1 MVIHTYIDI
10 CILRERMLVLK
21 PPKHVPWLVLGSEA
35 RTVSSPVLVRT
46 AGKARDPLRYFW
58 LVDVNI
64 CICIYIL
71 FIFNY
76 VYAIYLSMEI
86 YICICNLFICEN
98 INIMFLCVK
107 LKKTWSTLWCY
118 NSVSSIYIYIYVLNQ
133 LFVWSFAWY
142 LRETMEKN
150 AKWENY
156 AGIPWPWKI
165 MGQLFGIWLVSCDW
179 TTKNPT
185 NHLQGCSPPS
195 KFFCTPPNYRYNQQK
210 PNS

>member
-1 MVIHTYIDI
+1 MAG
-10 CILRERMLVLK
+10 
-21 PPKHVPWLVLGSEA
+21 PWLRGENGV
-35 RTVSSPVLVRT
+35 VSCAGAYSRQGAGPVTLLLI
-46 AGKARDPLRYFW
+46 GWCEYMYLY
-58 LVDVNI
+58 
-64 CICIYIL
+64 IYIL